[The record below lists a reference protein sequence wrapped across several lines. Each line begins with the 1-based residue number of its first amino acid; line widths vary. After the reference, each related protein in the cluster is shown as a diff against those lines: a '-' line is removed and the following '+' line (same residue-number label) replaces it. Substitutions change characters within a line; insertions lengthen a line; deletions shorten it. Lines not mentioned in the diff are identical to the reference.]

1 MTGTETLRAH
11 QISRSELL
19 ICVWKTV
26 LRPNTP
32 VPPEGLPSGSGA
44 KNSYLLYRIMYSLK
58 YEFNLWNYRFV
69 DTISPRSARK

>member
-1 MTGTETLRAH
+1 MTGPESYRAH
-11 QISRSELL
+11 QISCSELL
-19 ICVWKTV
+19 ICVYRSV
-26 LRPNTP
+26 LRPDTP

>member
-1 MTGTETLRAH
+1 MRT
-11 QISRSELL
+11 SRGSR
-19 ICVWKTV
+19 
-26 LRPNTP
+26 RPGRP
-32 VPPEGLPSGSGA
+32 DSQEGVPSGSGA